1 MGLCRSII
9 YSPYISSNKQL
20 EIQMKEEVPLNTR
33 ENILHVYYLKI
44 TFLKR
49 HDSYTKEINP
59 YIVSLNI
66 LKYNLCQEEGIIFFY
81 LSWSK
86 NAT

>member
-9 YSPYISSNKQL
+9 YSPYINSNKHL
-20 EIQMKEEVPLNTR
+20 EIQMKEEVPLKIR

-49 HDSYTKEINP
+49 HNSYMKEINP
-59 YIVSLNI
+59 YTVSLDI
-66 LKYNLCQEEGIIFFY
+66 LKYNLCQ
-81 LSWSK
+81 
-86 NAT
+86 